1 MYEAKKK
8 EKNETFRGD
17 ELVKWSIYGLRDFER
32 ERLNI

>member
-1 MYEAKKK
+1 MKQKK